1 MKFYYLHVTSSHS
14 YVINQTSLD
23 STGKQIIMPDLMPR
37 LVINEWLPDD
47 LFSESLIFFVTERLR
62 SLLIYNRFKDLK
74 FDKINHIEKG
84 GGFSSKYPDTELPPF
99 YWRLEIGGVA
109 GQDDFGVF
117 DYEMVVSQ
125 KALDF
130 LRNNR
135 VTHAEAD
142 EITVPL
148 AEYFDSPRKYF
159 WMQDE
164 RIRQYFIDMDNRR
177 KKQMPDGQER

>member
-1 MKFYYLHVTSSHS
+1 MKFYYLHVLPIDGSIVCPPSCADQQYTQLGL
-14 YVINQTSLD
+14 IFD
-23 STGKQIIMPDLMPR
+23 SWQR
-37 LVINEWLPDD
+37 DD
-47 LFSESLIFFVTERLR
+47 LSCFELGRFFVTERLR
-62 SLLIYNRFKDLK
+62 SLLEYKDFSGLK
-74 FDKINHIEKG
+74 FTKVTNLEKG
-84 GGFSSKYPDTELPPF
+84 GGFLDKHPGAVLPSF
-99 YWRLEIGGVA
+99 YWLMEVQGIA
-109 GQDDFGVF
+109 GKDDFGIF
-117 DYEMVVSQ
+117 YYHEMVVSQ

-130 LRNNR
+130 LRDNH